1 MKRIL
6 LIASICICSIGYSQ
20 IDQSNLGG
28 WYMYFFKADFKKSG
42 LGVQGDI
49 QYRNWNV
56 MGDLEQLLL
65 RGGVTYSPKEAKIKF
80 TLGYGHVF
88 TGAYGP
94 SDAFTQ
100 ESRIYQEALYPLK
113 IGSRVYLNNRFRF
126 EQRWVEGQ
134 KFRTRYR
141 FNLFMNIP
149 FNHKEMTDKTVYLA
163 LYNEIFVNGQKD
175 IGNGNSVSI
184 FDRNRL
190 YYGIGYI
197 FKKGL
202 KIQFGAMHQRTNSW
216 GKHQL
221 QFSFHHTIKSYKKK
235 EEPKEG

>member
-1 MKRIL
+1 MKK
-6 LIASICICSIGYSQ
+6 LIASLVCILILGSSVNAQ

-28 WYMYFFKADFKKSG
+28 WYMYFFNAKFKETG
-42 LGVQGDI
+42 WGVQGDV
-49 QYRNWNV
+49 QYRNWNG
-56 MGDLEQLLL
+56 MGDLEQLLI
-65 RGGVTYSPKEAKIKF
+65 RGGITYSPKKAKIKF

-94 SDAFTQ
+94 SDAVTQ

-126 EQRWVEGQ
+126 EQRFVEGQ

-141 FNLFMNIP
+141 FNLFLNVP
-149 FNHKEMTDKTVYLA
+149 FNNKEMTDKTVYLA
-163 LYNEIFVNGQKD
+163 LYNEIFINGQKD
-175 IGNGNSVSI
+175 IGNGNSVGI
-184 FDRNRL
+184 FDRNRF

-202 KIQFGAMHQRTNSW
+202 KIQVGAMHQRTSSW

-235 EEPKEG
+235 A